1 MVKKKKQ
8 KKNSCLSYFHKC
20 ERQASTCDSGA
31 GGRGLGCPLSRPFPG
46 WRPHR
51 RPNQTHPPP
60 HRAAGTCGDAS
71 PPARSLSAGLTES
84 EMPLSSS
91 AGGASSLSESDPQV
105 ESHSSMVLGSLNR
118 QLPSKF
124 PIETVTQRPSLI
136 LFSALDTL
144 HIPPVRSAPSRSFK
158 WQKNGEIPDEQ
169 GRYEEGSVPQRSR
182 RRS

>member
-1 MVKKKKQ
+1 M
-8 KKNSCLSYFHKC
+8 CETGFHMWLC
-20 ERQASTCDSGA
+20 HGLFGA
-31 GGRGLGCPLSRPFPG
+31 DAPTAAR
-46 WRPHR
+46 
-51 RPNQTHPPP
+51 THPHYL

-71 PPARSLSAGLTES
+71 PPPRSLSAGLTES
-84 EMPLSSS
+84 ETPLSSS
-91 AGGASSLSESDPQV
+91 AGGGSSPSESDPQV

-169 GRYEEGSVPQRSR
+169 GWYEEGSVPQRSR